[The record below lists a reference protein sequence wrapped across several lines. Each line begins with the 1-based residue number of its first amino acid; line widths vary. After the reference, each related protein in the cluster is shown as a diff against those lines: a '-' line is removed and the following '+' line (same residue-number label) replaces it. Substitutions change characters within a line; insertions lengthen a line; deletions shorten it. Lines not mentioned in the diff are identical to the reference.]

1 MRQFFQN
8 LQTMLDPNARFLHGS
23 TMSHVIRMT
32 LTGML
37 GLTFMFVVDLA
48 NLFWISRF
56 GDEKMVAALGFAWNV
71 QFFSISVGIGLMI
84 GATALVSKAIGQ
96 GKREEA
102 RKFAIGCMAT
112 GVFIQAFIALLIVIF
127 REQIVRFTGATG
139 ETALL
144 AERFLMISVPTLPLM
159 AIGMIGSAILRSE
172 GDAYRA
178 MFVTM
183 SAGLVAMVADPILI
197 IWFQLGLDGAAIN
210 TGLSRLVSTSIALM
224 SVIKVHNLLARLNMS
239 IIRLSI
245 IPFLIIALPAILTQL
260 SGPFASFLVTRA
272 MAEFGDSAVAGLSV
286 VNRLSVVAFGGIF
299 SLSAAIGGIF
309 GQNYGAQMYER
320 IKSTYWNGIIFC
332 FIYTLVA
339 WLVLALCTEWI
350 IEIFLLGPLGSD
362 VVKSFNYLAAGGF
375 LFSGLIFVSSSVFNN
390 LGRPIYSTIMTWSR
404 DGLVMFPAVIIGA
417 SIFGATGVV
426 YGNALAAVAVGLPS
440 CFFGWLFIRKLN
452 H

>member
-1 MRQFFQN
+1 MKQFFQN

-56 GDEKMVAALGFAWNV
+56 GDERMVAALGFAWNV

-112 GVFIQAFIALLIVIF
+112 GVFIQALIALLIVIF
-127 REQIVRFTGATG
+127 RAQIVRITGATG

-440 CFFGWLFIRKLN
+440 CFLGWSFIRKLN

>member
-56 GDEKMVAALGFAWNV
+56 GDERMVAALGFAWNV

-127 REQIVRFTGATG
+127 RAQIVRITGATG

-332 FIYTLVA
+332 FIYIY
-339 WLVLALCTEWI
+339 WI
-350 IEIFLLGPLGSD
+350 WCFLLFGR
-362 VVKSFNYLAAGGF
+362 FEF
-375 LFSGLIFVSSSVFNN
+375 L
-390 LGRPIYSTIMTWSR
+390 
-404 DGLVMFPAVIIGA
+404 
-417 SIFGATGVV
+417 
-426 YGNALAAVAVGLPS
+426 
-440 CFFGWLFIRKLN
+440 
-452 H
+452 

>member
-56 GDEKMVAALGFAWNV
+56 GDERMVAALGFAWNV

-127 REQIVRFTGATG
+127 RAQIVRFTGATG

-362 VVKSFNYLAAGGF
+362 VVKSFYYLAAVGF
-375 LFSGLIFVSSSVFNN
+375 LFSGLIFVSS
-390 LGRPIYSTIMTWSR
+390 
-404 DGLVMFPAVIIGA
+404 
-417 SIFGATGVV
+417 
-426 YGNALAAVAVGLPS
+426 
-440 CFFGWLFIRKLN
+440 
-452 H
+452 

>member
-1 MRQFFQN
+1 
-8 LQTMLDPNARFLHGS
+8 MLDPNARFLHGS

-56 GDEKMVAALGFAWNV
+56 GDERMVAALGFAWNV

-96 GKREEA
+96 GRREEA

-127 REQIVRFTGATG
+127 RAQIVRITGATG

-339 WLVLALCTEWI
+339 WLVLALCIEGI

>member
-1 MRQFFQN
+1 MKQFFQN

-56 GDEKMVAALGFAWNV
+56 GDERMVAALGFAWNV

-96 GKREEA
+96 GRREEA

-210 TGLSRLVSTSIALM
+210 TGLSRLVSTFIALM
-224 SVIKVHNLLARLNMS
+224 SVIKVHNLLAQLNMS

-339 WLVLALCTEWI
+339 WLVLVLCTEWI

-426 YGNALAAVAVGLPS
+426 YGNAFAAVAVGLPS